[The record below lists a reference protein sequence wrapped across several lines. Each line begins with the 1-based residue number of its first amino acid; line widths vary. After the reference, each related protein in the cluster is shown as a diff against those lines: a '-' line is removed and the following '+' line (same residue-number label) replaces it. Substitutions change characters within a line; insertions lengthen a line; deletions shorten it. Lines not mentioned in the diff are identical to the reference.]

1 MRRKNSL
8 HDLSLIPLSI
18 LKKCIGVNEMNIIKR
33 LKLRKLNKQR
43 ERLLNEFAVEDITVQ
58 GVWSLRKSLNNAVK
72 RACLTDGLERLDA
85 KIKAIVEG

>member
-1 MRRKNSL
+1 M

-72 RACLTDGLERLDA
+72 RACLMDGLERLDA
-85 KIKAIVEG
+85 KIKAITEG